1 MFKAEIKADT
11 LKTLVNIIST
21 VVDEVKISIRPD
33 SLGIKAI
40 DPARVAMINI
50 DVSKD
55 AFISFEADEG
65 EMGFDLDKIKNIIK
79 LAGPGDVI
87 AMEHD
92 PNQGRLSMT
101 IGNIIRRMSLVDTN
115 GMNDPSVP
123 ALELSTRVQI
133 MAELLQKGMRATET
147 IDSDHIKME
156 ADSEGFVL
164 SCDNDLDFASLKVP
178 ASELKELDA
187 PQHVAS
193 SYARDYFANIV
204 KSIPGSTPVSLQFE
218 ADYPIKLLFEL
229 SEGNAHASYLLAPRI
244 ESE

>member
-11 LKTLVNIIST
+11 LKTLVNVIST
-21 VVDEVKISIRPD
+21 VVDEVKIAIHPD
-33 SLGIKAI
+33 SLGIRAI

-50 DVSKD
+50 DVSKE
-55 AFISFEADEG
+55 AFVSFEADEG

-79 LAGPGDVI
+79 LAGPGDTI
-87 AMEHD
+87 LMEHD

-123 ALELSTRVQI
+123 PLELGTKVQI
-133 MAELLQKGMRATET
+133 NADLLQKGMRATET

-156 ADSEGFVL
+156 ADSEGFTL

-178 ASELKELDA
+178 ASELKALEA
-187 PQHVAS
+187 QQHVAS
-193 SYARDYFANIV
+193 SYSRDYFSNIV
-204 KSIPGSTPVSLQFE
+204 KSIPGNVPVSLQFDP
-218 ADYPIKLLFEL
+218 DYPIKLLFEL
-229 SEGNAHASYLLAPRI
+229 SDGNAHASYLLAPRI
-244 ESE
+244 EGE